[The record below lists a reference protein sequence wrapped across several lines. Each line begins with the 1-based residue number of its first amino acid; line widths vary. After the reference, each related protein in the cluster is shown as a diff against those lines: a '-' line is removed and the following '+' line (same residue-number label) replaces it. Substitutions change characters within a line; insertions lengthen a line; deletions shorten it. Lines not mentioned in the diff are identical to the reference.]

1 MQDDIRTEKEIHE
14 IFDLTL
20 FLKGIHALIEI
31 VGGFV
36 FLFISKASIIN
47 FVNFFIKDEITE
59 EPNNHIL
66 NYISHITAHFT
77 GSSKLFAAIYLISHG
92 VVNAFIVIALW
103 KEKLWAYPVSF
114 VVLGFFGLYQLY
126 QYSFNHSI
134 WLLTLTILD
143 VIILFLVWHEY
154 EVVKR
159 SILR

>member
-20 FLKGIHALIEI
+20 FLKGVHALIEI

-66 NYISHITAHFT
+66 NYISHTVAHFT